1 MVDKEILNELLMNFS
16 FQGKTLNLIR
26 LGYLQDVVVK
36 DHTVGC
42 VINVTEENAEFIKR
56 IEVELK
62 KRIADIRSVEK
73 VNIVL
78 TGVMPKKEGL
88 QKIQIPG
95 VKNIILVS
103 SGKGGV
109 GKSTIAFWLS
119 LCLAKENLKIGL
131 LDADIYGPSI
141 PSLTDY
147 YNKPEMV
154 EGRMIP
160 YNFRNI
166 KVNSIGYL
174 IPPEKALVWR
184 GPMITKALHQLM
196 SSTDW
201 GDLDFLV
208 IDMPPGTGDIHLTMC
223 EKYKIDGVVM
233 ISTPQELSIADVSR
247 AIDMY
252 QKFSLPILGIIKN
265 MSYVDGVDGKNYV
278 FGDGAALDGYSKKVA
293 IEIIAE
299 MPINQYVSEFKLM
312 VEDLPSAVYVPLQK
326 VAMRV
331 NSRFATVS
339 L

>member
-1 MVDKEILNELLMNFS
+1 
-16 FQGKTLNLIR
+16 
-26 LGYLQDVVVK
+26 
-36 DHTVGC
+36 
-42 VINVTEENAEFIKR
+42 
-56 IEVELK
+56 
-62 KRIADIRSVEK
+62 
-73 VNIVL
+73 
-78 TGVMPKKEGL
+78 
-88 QKIQIPG
+88 
-95 VKNIILVS
+95 
-103 SGKGGV
+103 
-109 GKSTIAFWLS
+109 
-119 LCLAKENLKIGL
+119 
-131 LDADIYGPSI
+131 
-141 PSLTDY
+141 
-147 YNKPEMV
+147 
-154 EGRMIP
+154 
-160 YNFRNI
+160 
-166 KVNSIGYL
+166 
-174 IPPEKALVWR
+174 
-184 GPMITKALHQLM
+184 MITKALHQLM